1 MSEESDLEKTEP
13 ASERRLEKAREEG
26 NVARSREL
34 TTFVMLATASAGLWL
49 AGDSL
54 SRSMDGALRRALQFD
69 RASAFDPQH
78 MLAQTGL
85 MGMQALMA
93 VGPWFGMM
101 VVAAVVAPL
110 MLGGWM
116 FSTKAI
122 AFNAGKLNP
131 LAGIG
136 RMFSAQSL
144 AELVKA
150 LAKSAL
156 IGWVAWWVVS
166 RDIEALMA
174 LMAQPPHYALP
185 HAMVLVAKHCALI
198 AATLFLVAL
207 IDVPFQLWSYYR
219 KLRMSREDLRQ
230 EHKESEGD
238 PHIKAQI
245 RRQQQAMAR
254 RRMMAEVPKADIV
267 LTNPTH
273 YAVALQYL
281 DSDMRAPRVV
291 AKGTELV
298 AARIRELAKEHNVP
312 ILEAPP
318 LARSLYKHTKLGQ
331 EIPAGLYTAV
341 AEVLAWV
348 YQLKRWKSD
357 GGDQPRTP
365 SDLQVPADLQYAD
378 TPDTPDTPNPV
389 EAQAA

>member
-1 MSEESDLEKTEP
+1 MAEESDLEKTEP

-34 TTFVMLATASAGLWL
+34 TTFVMLATASAGLWF
-49 AGDSL
+49 AAESL
-54 SRSMDGALRRALQFD
+54 SASMNGALRRGLHFD
-69 RASAFDPQH
+69 RASAFDPSH
-78 MLAQTGL
+78 MLAQSGL
-85 MGMQALMA
+85 MAFQALMA
-93 VGPWFGMM
+93 IGPLFAMM
-101 VVAAVVAPL
+101 VVAAVAAPL

-116 FSTKAI
+116 FSTKAV
-122 AFNAGKLNP
+122 APNFGKLNP

-144 AELVKA
+144 AELFKA

-156 IGWVAWWVVS
+156 IGGVAWWVIVD
-166 RDIEALMA
+166 DIEAVMA
-174 LMAQPPHYALP
+174 LMAQPAHYALP
-185 HAMVLVAKHCALI
+185 HAIVLVAKHCALI
-198 AATLFLVAL
+198 AATLLLVAL

-219 KLRMSREDLRQ
+219 KLRMSREDVRQ

-245 RRQQQAMAR
+245 RRQQQQMAR
-254 RRMMAEVPKADIV
+254 RRMMSQVPKADIV

-273 YAVALQYL
+273 FAVALSYL

-298 AARIRELAKEHNVP
+298 AARIRELAKENKVA
-312 ILEAPP
+312 ILEAPS
-318 LARSLYKHTKLGQ
+318 LTRALYKHTKLGD

-348 YQLKRWKSD
+348 YQLKRWKSE
-357 GGDQPRTP
+357 GGDAPRTP
-365 SDLQVPADLQYAD
+365 TDLPVPAELQYSVD
-378 TPDTPDTPNPV
+378 
-389 EAQAA
+389 AA

>member
-34 TTFVMLATASAGLWL
+34 TTFVMLGTASAGLWL
-49 AGDSL
+49 AGESL

-69 RASAFDPQH
+69 RASAFDPSH
-78 MLAQTGL
+78 MLTQT
-85 MGMQALMA
+85 ALMA
-93 VGPWFGMM
+93 LHALMAIGPWFGMM
-101 VVAAVVAPL
+101 MVAAVIAPL

-116 FSTKAI
+116 FSGKAVS
-122 AFNAGKLNP
+122 FNAGKLNP

-156 IGWVAWWVVS
+156 IGGVAWWVVS
-166 RDIEALMA
+166 GDIEALMA
-174 LMAQPPHYALP
+174 LLSQPAHYALP

-254 RRMMAEVPKADIV
+254 RRMMTEVPKADIV

-273 YAVALQYL
+273 FAVALKYM

-318 LARSLYKHTKLGQ
+318 LARSLFKHTKLGH

-348 YQLKRWKSD
+348 YQLKRWKAD
-357 GGDQPRTP
+357 GGEAPRTP
-365 SDLQVPADLQYAD
+365 TDLPVPADLQF
-378 TPDTPDTPNPV
+378 TETDTPNPV

>member
-1 MSEESDLEKTEP
+1 MAEESDLEKTEP

-34 TTFVMLATASAGLWL
+34 TTFVMLGTASAGLWFTSGL
-49 AGDSL
+49 LSESMNGSL
-54 SRSMDGALRRALQFD
+54 RHGLQFD
-69 RASAFDPQH
+69 RASAFDPAH
-78 MLAQTGL
+78 MLSQTGL
-85 MGMQALMA
+85 MALQTLMA
-93 VGPWFGMM
+93 IGPLFAMM
-101 VVAAVVAPL
+101 MVAAVAAPL

-116 FSTKAI
+116 FSGAAVAPK
-122 AFNAGKLNP
+122 FSKLNP
-131 LAGIG
+131 LSGIA

-144 AELVKA
+144 AELFKA

-156 IGWVAWWVVS
+156 IGGVAWWVIKG
-166 RDIEALMA
+166 DIEAVMA
-174 LMAQPPHYALP
+174 LMAQPAHYALP

-207 IDVPFQLWSYYR
+207 VDVPFQLWSYYR

-245 RRQQQAMAR
+245 RRQQQQIAK
-254 RRMMAEVPKADIV
+254 RRMMSEVPKADIV

-273 YAVALQYL
+273 FAVALKYQ
-281 DSDMRAPRVV
+281 DSGMRAPRVV
-291 AKGTELV
+291 AKGTDLV
-298 AARIRELAKEHNVP
+298 AARIRELAKEHNVA

-318 LARSLYKHTKLGQ
+318 LTRSLYKHTRLGD

-348 YQLKRWKSD
+348 YQLRRWKSE
-357 GGDQPRTP
+357 GGDAPRTP
-365 SDLQVPADLQYAD
+365 TDVQVPEELEY
-378 TPDTPDTPNPV
+378 TV
-389 EAQAA
+389 KAA

>member
-54 SRSMDGALRRALQFD
+54 SQSLNGALRLGLQFD
-69 RASAFDPQH
+69 RTSAFDPQH

-85 MGMQALMA
+85 MAMQTLMA
-93 VGPWFGMM
+93 VGPWFAMM

-116 FSTKAI
+116 FSGKAV
-122 AFNAGKLNP
+122 AFKAEKLNP
-131 LAGIG
+131 LAGIA

-150 LAKSAL
+150 LAKSVL

-166 RDIEALMA
+166 GDIEALMA
-174 LMAQPPHYALP
+174 LMAQPAHYALP
-185 HAMVLVAKHCALI
+185 HAVVLVAKHCALI
-198 AATLFLVAL
+198 AATLFLVAA
-207 IDVPFQLWSYYR
+207 IDVPFQLWSYFR

-238 PHIKAQI
+238 PQIKAQI
-245 RRQQQAMAR
+245 RRQQQQMAR

-273 YAVALQYL
+273 FAVALKYM

-298 AARIRELAKEHNVP
+298 AARIREMAKEHNVP

-331 EIPAGLYTAV
+331 EIPTGLYTAV

-357 GGDQPRTP
+357 GGDAPRTP
-365 SDLQVPADLQYAD
+365 TDLQVPADLQYTD
-378 TPDTPDTPNPV
+378 TDQPV
-389 EAQAA
+389 EPQAA

>member
-1 MSEESDLEKTEP
+1 MAEESDLEKTEP

-34 TTFVMLATASAGLWL
+34 TTFVMLGTASAGLWFT
-49 AGDSL
+49 AGLL
-54 SRSMDGALRRALQFD
+54 SQSMNGALRHGLQFD
-69 RASAFDPQH
+69 RASAFDPAH
-78 MLAQTGL
+78 MLSQTGL
-85 MGMQALMA
+85 MALQTLMA
-93 VGPWFGMM
+93 IGPLFGMM
-101 VVAAVVAPL
+101 MVAAVAAPL

-116 FSTKAI
+116 FSGQAVAPK
-122 AFNAGKLNP
+122 FSKLNP
-131 LAGIG
+131 LSGIA

-156 IGWVAWWVVS
+156 IGGVAWWVVS
-166 RDIEALMA
+166 HDIEALMA
-174 LMAQPPHYALP
+174 LMAQPAHYALP

-207 IDVPFQLWSYYR
+207 VDVPFQLWSYYR
-219 KLRMSREDLRQ
+219 KLRMSREDVRQ

-245 RRQQQAMAR
+245 RRQQQQIAK
-254 RRMMAEVPKADIV
+254 RRMMSEVPKADIV

-273 YAVALQYL
+273 FAVALKYL
-281 DSDMRAPRVV
+281 DNGMRAPRVV
-291 AKGTELV
+291 AKGTDLV
-298 AARIRELAKEHNVP
+298 AARIRELAKEHNVA

-318 LARSLYKHTKLGQ
+318 LTRSLYKHTKLGD

-348 YQLKRWKSD
+348 YQLRRWKSE
-357 GGDQPRTP
+357 GGDAPRTP
-365 SDLQVPADLQYAD
+365 TDVQVP
-378 TPDTPDTPNPV
+378 
-389 EAQAA
+389 EALEYTVKAA

>member
-1 MSEESDLEKTEP
+1 
-13 ASERRLEKAREEG
+13 
-26 NVARSREL
+26 
-34 TTFVMLATASAGLWL
+34 
-49 AGDSL
+49 
-54 SRSMDGALRRALQFD
+54 MDGSLRRALQFD

-78 MLAQTGL
+78 MLAADRRSWR
-85 MGMQALMA
+85 MQALLA

-156 IGWVAWWVVS
+156 IGGVAWWVVS

-174 LMAQPPHYALP
+174 LMAQPARYALP
-185 HAMVLVAKHCALI
+185 HAMMLVAKHCALI

-245 RRQQQAMAR
+245 RRQQQADGAPPHDGR
-254 RRMMAEVPKADIV
+254 GAQGRHRADQPHALRGGAEVPGQRHARAARGGQGHRAGGRAHPRAGQGAQRAHPRSAAAGA
-267 LTNPTH
+267 L
-273 YAVALQYL
+273 ALQAHQAGAR
-281 DSDMRAPRVV
+281 DSGGPVHGRGR
-291 AKGTELV
+291 G
-298 AARIRELAKEHNVP
+298 
-312 ILEAPP
+312 
-318 LARSLYKHTKLGQ
+318 
-331 EIPAGLYTAV
+331 AGLGLPAQALEGATA
-341 AEVLAWV
+341 ASSRA
-348 YQLKRWKSD
+348 RPATCRC
-357 GGDQPRTP
+357 PRT
-365 SDLQVPADLQYAD
+365 SSTRTPAIPPMSPMTMPLIAQTHR
-378 TPDTPDTPNPV
+378 TP
-389 EAQAA
+389 

>member
-1 MSEESDLEKTEP
+1 MAEESDLEKTEP

-34 TTFVMLATASAGLWL
+34 TTFVMLGTACAGLWL
-49 AGDSL
+49 GAESL
-54 SRSMDGALRRALQFD
+54 GTSMNGALRLGLQFE
-69 RASAFDPQH
+69 RASAFDPSH

-85 MGMQALMA
+85 MAMQILTA
-93 VGPWFGMM
+93 VGPLFAMM
-101 VVAAVVAPL
+101 IVAAVVAPL
-110 MLGGWM
+110 MLGGWLLSGKSVAPN
-116 FSTKAI
+116 F
-122 AFNAGKLNP
+122 GKLNP

-156 IGWVAWWVVS
+156 IGGVAWWVVS
-166 RDIEALMA
+166 RDIGALMA
-174 LMAQPPHYALP
+174 LMAQPAHYALP

-238 PHIKAQI
+238 PHIKAAI
-245 RRQQQAMAR
+245 RRQQQQMAR

-267 LTNPTH
+267 LTNPSH
-273 YAVALQYL
+273 FAVALKYL
-281 DSDMRAPRVV
+281 DNGMRAPRVV

-298 AARIRELAKEHNVP
+298 AARIRELAKEHKVA

-318 LARSLYKHTKLGQ
+318 LARALYKHTKLGD

-348 YQLKRWKSD
+348 YQLRRWKSE
-357 GGDQPRTP
+357 GGDAPRTP
-365 SDLQVPADLQYAD
+365 TDLPVPAELQYTVD
-378 TPDTPDTPNPV
+378 T
-389 EAQAA
+389 AQNNA

>member
-54 SRSMDGALRRALQFD
+54 SQSLNGALRLGLQFD
-69 RASAFDPQH
+69 RTSAFDPQH

-85 MGMQALMA
+85 MAMQTLMA
-93 VGPWFGMM
+93 VGPWFAMM

-116 FSTKAI
+116 FSGKAV
-122 AFNAGKLNP
+122 AFKAEKLNP
-131 LAGIG
+131 LAGIA

-150 LAKSAL
+150 LAKSVL

-166 RDIEALMA
+166 HDIEALMA
-174 LMAQPPHYALP
+174 LMAQPAHYALP
-185 HAMVLVAKHCALI
+185 HAVVLVAKHCALI
-198 AATLFLVAL
+198 AATLFLVAA
-207 IDVPFQLWSYYR
+207 IDVPFQLWSYFR

-238 PHIKAQI
+238 PQIKAQI
-245 RRQQQAMAR
+245 RRQQQQMAR

-273 YAVALQYL
+273 FAVALKYM

-298 AARIRELAKEHNVP
+298 AARIREMAKEHNVP

-331 EIPAGLYTAV
+331 EIPTGLYTAV

-357 GGDQPRTP
+357 GGDAPRTP
-365 SDLQVPADLQYAD
+365 TDLQVPADLQYTD
-378 TPDTPDTPNPV
+378 TDQPV
-389 EAQAA
+389 EPQAA